1 MTVVVPCFQFID
13 RVGHSC
19 DVFSVQT
26 VQTTSSFPGV
36 ALGPVIDIL
45 LLCSAT
51 CTALGCQGRPHP
63 CRGAEDVS
71 LVLVVQKTTRFPSCS
86 PLIDVDVT
94 VGQVQQIPRVLS
106 V

>member
-1 MTVVVPCFQFID
+1 M
-13 RVGHSC
+13 
-19 DVFSVQT
+19 FSQCKLCRRP
-26 VQTTSSFPGV
+26 SSFPGA

-63 CRGAEDVS
+63 YRGAENVS